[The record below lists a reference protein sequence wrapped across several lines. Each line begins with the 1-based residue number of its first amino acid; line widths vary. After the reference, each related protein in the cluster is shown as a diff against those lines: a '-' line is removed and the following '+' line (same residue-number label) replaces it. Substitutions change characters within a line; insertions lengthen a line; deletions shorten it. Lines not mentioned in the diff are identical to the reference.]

1 MYNKIDKKME
11 IIAIEKKTLDA
22 MEEKFGQF
30 VSRMDDVCFRHNKK
44 ISPWLDNADV
54 CRMLNISK
62 SKLNNYGYKGNIPY
76 TKNKNN
82 FL

>member
-44 ISPWLDNADV
+44 ISPWLDNY
-54 CRMLNISK
+54 RK
-62 SKLNNYGYKGNIPY
+62 Q
-76 TKNKNN
+76 TKP
-82 FL
+82 

>member
-30 VSRMDDVCFRHNKK
+30 VSRMDDV
-44 ISPWLDNADV
+44 
-54 CRMLNISK
+54 
-62 SKLNNYGYKGNIPY
+62 
-76 TKNKNN
+76 
-82 FL
+82 